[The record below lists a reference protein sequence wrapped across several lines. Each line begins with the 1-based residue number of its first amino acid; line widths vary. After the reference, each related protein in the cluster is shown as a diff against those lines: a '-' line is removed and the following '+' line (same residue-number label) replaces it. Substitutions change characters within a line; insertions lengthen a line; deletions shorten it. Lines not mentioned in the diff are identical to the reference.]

1 MVWLC
6 REHSMSGRNPSGSDD
21 EQQIQQRGRKTS
33 GDCKITRKNLS
44 ILSILFAR
52 RPRTCYLV
60 LTFVDSIKPE
70 QHSWLNQYDQK
81 EFLWINSP
89 IQLVFFFLNFKDQ
102 GIFSF
107 VLDTYLRRVHTVCT
121 WYVLRGWIHISENIL
136 TLLPRLLLTFT
147 FLWQPYLKLQQR
159 FIIPP
164 WGHRNPLTYT
174 KPWSAEF
181 CNPIPDRVLK
191 TPTLS

>member
-1 MVWLC
+1 MGK
-6 REHSMSGRNPSGSDD
+6 EED
-21 EQQIQQRGRKTS
+21 
-33 GDCKITRKNLS
+33 DCKITRKNLS

-60 LTFVDSIKPE
+60 LAFLDSIKPE
-70 QHSWLNQYDQK
+70 QHSLLNQYDQK
-81 EFLWINSP
+81 RIFMNQFSDTTC
-89 IQLVFFFLNFKDQ
+89 FFFFNFKDQ

-107 VLDTYLRRVHTVCT
+107 VLDTYLRCVHTVCT

-136 TLLPRLLLTFT
+136 TLMPRLLLTFA

-164 WGHRNPLTYT
+164 WGHRTPLPYT

-181 CNPIPDRVLK
+181 CNPIPDKV
-191 TPTLS
+191 P